1 MQERWEVFL
10 FVVIFEENIW
20 SAKMEIRE
28 VNILNPAQMSEDT
41 VRLPPYIS
49 KASSYVPKKVKKVS
63 SVFSVGEPGFDW
75 GHGERRDSE
84 GSCEIPP
91 HNLRGK

>member
-1 MQERWEVFL
+1 MFL

-20 SAKMEIRE
+20 SAPSSKMEIRE

-63 SVFSVGEPGFDW
+63 SVFSVDYLYLSIMW
-75 GHGERRDSE
+75 YDRDMV
-84 GSCEIPP
+84 P
-91 HNLRGK
+91 